1 MAQPRAYAIL
11 LALPVVAFTQTR
23 APGERGA
30 AERAARTAGLL
41 APAVAPSSAD
51 LPRYSLEERMRFYGV
66 PGISMA
72 IINEGRVES
81 LRAYGLAD
89 AAARIPVDTTTLFQA
104 GSISKPV
111 AAIAALRLAERG
123 RIDLDA
129 DVNRYLESWKLPP
142 SRFTRNAAVTTR
154 RLLTHSAGLT
164 VWGFPGYAPGR
175 PVPTLVEVLNGQ
187 PPANTPAIRNDTIP
201 GHRWLYS
208 GGGYTILQQLLIDV
222 TGRPFP
228 ALARE
233 LVLDP
238 LGMARSTYEN
248 PLPAERLAGA
258 AAGHNARGE
267 TIPGERHTYPEMAA
281 AGLWT
286 TPADLA
292 RFAIAVQQGAKAA
305 ASPLSPQL
313 VRGLL
318 TPNTLLT
325 IGGNHWGLGLTIDGH
340 GAAERFGHS
349 GADEGFIAQMVAFR
363 HTGKGAVIMTNGQR
377 GGALIQEVLRAIA
390 TEYQW
395 PALQP
400 VRVDTVATDVSARE
414 LAGRYVNF
422 VTGTDTVF
430 ITLAWEKGR
439 LGVRLGNGIRGF
451 WAQAD
456 GRFVDPVSSD
466 AFWAERDEGGEVVA
480 VRHQNLWQGTEERRM
495 VRAP

>member
-1 MAQPRAYAIL
+1 MAHPRVYAVV
-11 LALPVVAFTQTR
+11 LALPVLAFTQTR
-23 APGERGA
+23 PSALTTSAARVARTTRMLAPPISPSGA
-30 AERAARTAGLL
+30 A
-41 APAVAPSSAD
+41 

-66 PGISMA
+66 PGVSMA

-81 LRAYGLAD
+81 VRAYGLAD
-89 AAARIPVDTTTLFQA
+89 ATARIPVDTTTLFQA

-123 RIDLDA
+123 RLDLDS
-129 DVNRYLESWKLPP
+129 DINRYLEDWKLPE
-142 SRFTRNAAVTTR
+142 SRFTRNATVTTR
-154 RLLTHSAGLT
+154 RVLTHTAGLT
-164 VWGFPGYAPGR
+164 VWGFPGYAPGQ
-175 PVPTLVEVLNGQ
+175 PVPTLVDVLNGRF
-187 PPANTPAIRNDTIP
+187 PANTPPIRNDTIP

-222 TGRPFP
+222 TEQPFP

-238 LGMARSTYEN
+238 LGMTRSTYEN
-248 PLPAERLAGA
+248 PLPPARLDEA
-258 AAGHNARGE
+258 AAGHDARGE
-267 TIPGERHTYPEMAA
+267 TIPGKRHTYPEMAA

-286 TPADLA
+286 TPSDLA
-292 RFAIAVQQGAKAA
+292 RFAVAVQRAAQAA

-313 VRGLL
+313 ARGLL
-318 TPNTLLT
+318 TPDTLLT
-325 IGGNHWGLGLTIDGH
+325 IGGNHWGLGLTIDGT
-340 GAAERFGHS
+340 GAAERFGHG
-349 GADEGFIAQMVAFR
+349 GADAGFIAQMVAFR

-390 TEYQW
+390 TEYEW
-395 PALQP
+395 PALRP
-400 VRVDTVATDVSARE
+400 VSVDTVATDASARE

-430 ITLAWEKGR
+430 ITLAWDNGR
-439 LGVRLGNGIRGF
+439 LGVRLGNGMRGF
-451 WAQAD
+451 WAEAG

-466 AFWAERDEGGEVVA
+466 AFWAERGEDGEIVA
-480 VRHQNLWQGTEERRM
+480 VRHQNLWQGTEERRL

>member
-1 MAQPRAYAIL
+1 MSHPRAYAIV
-11 LALPVVAFTQTR
+11 LALPVLAFTKAR
-23 APGERGA
+23 APGDTNA
-30 AERAARTAGLL
+30 ALREARALRLLSPVVTAG
-41 APAVAPSSAD
+41 AD

-66 PGISMA
+66 PGVSLA

-81 LRAYGLAD
+81 VRAYGLAD
-89 AAARIPVDTTTLFQA
+89 ATDGIAVDTTTLFQA

-123 RIDLDA
+123 RLDLDA
-129 DVNRYLESWKLPP
+129 DVNRYLDSWTLPT
-142 SRFTRNAAVTTR
+142 SRFTRSAAVTTR

-164 VWGFPGYAPGR
+164 VWGFPGYAPGA
-175 PVPTLVEVLNGQ
+175 PVPTLVEVLNGR
-187 PPANTPAIRNDTIP
+187 PPANTPPIRNDTIP

-208 GGGYTILQQLLIDV
+208 GGGYTVLQQLLIDL
-222 TGRPFP
+222 TGLPFP
-228 ALARE
+228 RLARA
-233 LVLDP
+233 LVLNP

-248 PLPAERLAGA
+248 PLPAARLHEA
-258 AAGHNARGE
+258 AAGHTARGE
-267 TIPGERHTYPEMAA
+267 PIPGKRHTYPEMAA

-286 TPADLA
+286 TPSDLA
-292 RFAIAVQQGAKAA
+292 RFAIAVQQAAKAA

-318 TPNTLLT
+318 TPDTLLT
-325 IGGNHWGLGLTIDGH
+325 IGGNHWGLGLTIDGT
-340 GAAERFGHS
+340 GDAERFGHS
-349 GADEGFIAQMVAFR
+349 GADAGFIAQMVAFR
-363 HTGKGAVIMTNGQR
+363 HVGKGAVIMTNGQR
-377 GGALIQEVLRAIA
+377 GGALIQELLRAIA
-390 TEYQW
+390 TEYEW

-400 VRVDTVATDVSARE
+400 VRVDTVATDASARA

-430 ITLAWEKGR
+430 ITLAWENGR
-439 LGVRLGNGIRGF
+439 LGVRLGNGVRGF

-466 AFWAERDEGGEVVA
+466 AFWPELDEDGEVVA

-495 VRAP
+495 VRVP